1 VADRDDPTIPK
12 PTRSEGGTGAPSF
25 EFQLQTPASPDAI
38 EALCRRVR
46 RALRGTDDIVL
57 ICDLQRVTE
66 PDVTVIEA
74 LARMQLTARR
84 LGRSIELRHA
94 CPQVQELVRLAGL
107 ADVLPVTVE
116 LPVDPVDPGR

>member
-1 VADRDDPTIPK
+1 VADHDDPK
-12 PTRSEGGTGAPSF
+12 PEKLTLSDVGIQAPAV
-25 EFQLQTPASPDAI
+25 EFQLEKPASPDAI

-46 RALRGTDDIVL
+46 RVLRATDHAVL
-57 ICDLQRVTE
+57 ICDLRRVTE
-66 PDVTVIEA
+66 PDVTVIDA

-107 ADVLPVTVE
+107 ADVLPMI
-116 LPVDPVDPGR
+116 